1 MGLYLCWN
9 QNHCPKIR
17 TVNGNDHLIGQCT
30 VLTLTAISGP
40 TLFTSPSG
48 NSCLA
53 WWRPQRRHEVRLS
66 DFRKLCDHKGR
77 RPDNRKW
84 PYVFQDVPAGIFN
97 QLFSVNFLPNVFLH
111 VQSGFLKELQKRKTV
126 TDSSNL
132 KCVSCCLL
140 RNDLWPSGT
149 SWIQPWYHC

>member
-66 DFRKLCDHKGR
+66 DFRKSCDHKGR
-77 RPDNRKW
+77 RSDNRKW

-97 QLFSVNFLPNVFLH
+97 QLISLNFLPNVFLH